1 MHFQTFQH
9 VKSTLKFL
17 MELCLLEFYVFT
29 FKYLIAVNPVLG
41 VVVGEDDNV
50 RCLLSLVMI
59 MCRNISTG

>member
-29 FKYLIAVNPVLG
+29 FKYLIAVNPVL
-41 VVVGEDDNV
+41 VVAGEDD
-50 RCLLSLVMI
+50 MI
-59 MCRNISTG
+59 T